1 MHKQVQHITTKLFY
15 FKITDISFFIDFKF
29 HIFNILGILFQR
41 KRNRLIK
48 TIPTIHSDKTA
59 RNIRFPISTT
69 IRYRTPRCRFRLH
82 IRQNFIRKENVENK
96 KN

>member
-1 MHKQVQHITTKLFY
+1 MQHITTKLFY

-48 TIPTIHSDKTA
+48 TIPAIHSGKTA

-69 IRYRTPRCRFRLH
+69 IRYRTPPLPIPPSHPAKFH
-82 IRQNFIRKENVENK
+82 TQGETFAIT
-96 KN
+96 

>member
-1 MHKQVQHITTKLFY
+1 M
-15 FKITDISFFIDFKF
+15 
-29 HIFNILGILFQR
+29 
-41 KRNRLIK
+41 IK
-48 TIPTIHSDKTA
+48 TIPAIHSGKTA
-59 RNIRFPISTT
+59 RNIRFPVSTT

>member
-41 KRNRLIK
+41 KRKCCLFPFPREVFRSAAYLIVSHK
-48 TIPTIHSDKTA
+48 PKMPS
-59 RNIRFPISTT
+59 
-69 IRYRTPRCRFRLH
+69 
-82 IRQNFIRKENVENK
+82 
-96 KN
+96 